1 MSMGDLNDQI
11 VPCQKCDDLIAIGKG
26 HVTLIEQVGPG
37 IKGVW
42 YSHISEAD
50 CTPQTAAVQPE
61 RKGFGKPYVEIK
73 IREQGVIE
81 NAGQKLSVISNDLAY
96 MARGFN
102 LDGMHDI
109 ASEAQ
114 ALLCSVV
121 YFREKLAAEDL
132 DEYPWRELMA
142 WSPPEEENDEKTTG
156 DRKP

>member
-81 NAGQKLSVISNDLAY
+81 NAGQMLTRLSNELAT
-96 MARGFN
+96 MAKGLN
-102 LDGMHDI
+102 HDGYHNT
-109 ASEAQ
+109 ASECQ
-114 ALLCSVV
+114 KMIMLVV
-121 YFREKLAAEDL
+121 YFREQLAHEQL
-132 DEYPWRELMA
+132 DEYTWKELTE
-142 WSPPEEENDEKTTG
+142 WKPPQENDDEKTTG
-156 DRKP
+156 D